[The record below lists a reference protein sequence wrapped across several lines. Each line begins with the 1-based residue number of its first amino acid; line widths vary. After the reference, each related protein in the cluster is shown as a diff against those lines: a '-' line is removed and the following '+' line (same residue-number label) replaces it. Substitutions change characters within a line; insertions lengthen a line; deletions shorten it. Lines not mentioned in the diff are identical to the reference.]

1 MTWRKRSVNDG
12 EDIQMKSLF
21 AADIQDNQLVDS
33 MFLVA
38 TKTHGVTKTG
48 NSYLTLKLID
58 KSGEIEA
65 RVWERAEDL
74 GRGFDKN
81 DFVRVRGQAT
91 LYQGRMQLRVQDVMR
106 IDGSRVSPDDFLPK
120 SAFEPAIML
129 EELQT
134 ILRGMKNPFLLALA
148 EGFFADDELI
158 DLLSQAPGAKTIH
171 HPYLS
176 GLLEH
181 TLSLL
186 KLILRV
192 VDNYSGIDTDLLLMG
207 GFLHDIGK
215 VYEFTFDRA
224 VDYTDAG
231 QLLGHLVM
239 EVEMVTKKIDAIPEF
254 PPELALL
261 LKHLLVSHHGAYEF
275 GSPKLPQTVEAVILH
290 SLDDLDG
297 KIQAIQ
303 NMPEKAP
310 GSKWTAF
317 HRAYGRS
324 FFRATRTKPES
335 ETES

>member
-1 MTWRKRSVNDG
+1 
-12 EDIQMKSLF
+12 MKSLY
-21 AADIQDNQLVDS
+21 ATDIRENQLVDT

-38 TKTHGVTKTG
+38 SKSHGVTKG
-48 NSYLTLKLID
+48 GSSYLTLKLLD
-58 KSGEIEA
+58 RSGEIEA
-65 RVWERAEDL
+65 RVWDRADDL
-74 GRGFDKN
+74 TRGFDKN

-91 LYQGRMQLRVQDVMR
+91 LFQGKIQIRVQDV
-106 IDGSRVSPDDFLPK
+106 IRVDESKVAAEDFLPK
-120 SAFEPAIML
+120 SANDPEAML
-129 EELQT
+129 AELQG
-134 ILRGMKNPFLLALA
+134 ILRSVKNPYLLALA
-148 EGFFADDELI
+148 EACFADEELVR
-158 DLLSQAPGAKTIH
+158 LLKQAPGAKTIH

-186 KLILRV
+186 KLILKV
-192 VDNYSGIDTDLLLMG
+192 VENYRGVDIDLLLIG

-224 VDYTDAG
+224 LDYTDAG

-239 EVEMVTKKIDAIPEF
+239 EVELVTKKIDTIPEF
-254 PPELALL
+254 PVELALL
-261 LKHLLVSHHGAYEF
+261 VKHMLVSHHGAYEF
-275 GSPKLPQTVEAVILH
+275 GSPKLPQTLEAVILH

-303 NMPEKAP
+303 NMPEKEP

-324 FFRATRTKPES
+324 FYKSKTAE
-335 ETES
+335 E

>member
-1 MTWRKRSVNDG
+1 
-12 EDIQMKSLF
+12 MKSLY
-21 AADIQDNQLVDS
+21 AADIRENQLVDA

-38 TKTHGVTKTG
+38 SKTQGVTKG
-48 NSYLTLKLID
+48 GSSYLTLKLLD
-58 KSGEIEA
+58 RSGEIEG
-65 RVWERAEDL
+65 RVWDRADDL
-74 GRGFDKN
+74 ARGFGKN

-91 LYQGRMQLRVQDVMR
+91 LYQGKIQIRVQDV
-106 IDGSRVSPDDFLPK
+106 IRVEESKVAAEDFLPK
-120 SAFEPAIML
+120 SANDPEVML
-129 EELQT
+129 AELQA
-134 ILRGMKNPFLLALA
+134 ILRAVNNPHLLALA
-148 EGFFADDELI
+148 EACFADDPLMT
-158 DLLSQAPGAKTIH
+158 LLKQAPGAKTIH

-186 KLILRV
+186 KLILKV
-192 VDNYSGIDTDLLLMG
+192 VENYRGVDIDLLLIG

-224 VDYTDAG
+224 LDYTDAG

-239 EVEMVTKKIDAIPEF
+239 EVELVTKKIETIPEF
-254 PPELALL
+254 PIELALL
-261 LKHLLVSHHGAYEF
+261 VKHMLVSHHGAYEF
-275 GSPKLPQTVEAVILH
+275 GSPKLPQTVEAVMLH

-303 NMPEKAP
+303 NMPEKEP

-324 FFRATRTKPES
+324 FYKKSMKE
-335 ETES
+335 E

>member
-1 MTWRKRSVNDG
+1 
-12 EDIQMKSLF
+12 MKSLY
-21 AADIQDNQLVDS
+21 AADIRDNQLVDT

-38 TKTHGVTKTG
+38 AKTQGVTKGG
-48 NSYLTLKLID
+48 NSYLTLKLLD
-58 KSGEIEA
+58 RSGDIEG

-74 GRGFDKN
+74 ARGFGKN

-91 LYQGRMQLRVQDVMR
+91 LFQGKIQIRVQDV
-106 IDGSRVSPDDFLPK
+106 IRVEESKVAAEDFLPK
-120 SAFEPAIML
+120 SANDPEAML
-129 EELQT
+129 AELQA
-134 ILRGMKNPFLLALA
+134 ILRAMKNPHLLALA
-148 EGFFADDELI
+148 EACFADEALMR
-158 DLLSQAPGAKTIH
+158 LLKLAPGAKTIH

-181 TLSLL
+181 TLSVL
-186 KLILRV
+186 KLILKV
-192 VDNYSGIDTDLLLMG
+192 VENYRGVDVDLLLIG

-224 VDYTDAG
+224 LDYTDAG

-239 EVEMVTKKIDAIPEF
+239 EVELVSKKIEALPEF
-254 PPELALL
+254 PTEMALL
-261 LKHLLVSHHGAYEF
+261 VKHMLVSHHGAYEF
-275 GSPKLPQTVEAVILH
+275 GSPKLPQTLEAVILH

-303 NMPEKAP
+303 NMPEKES

-324 FFRATRTKPES
+324 FYRKTLDEDG
-335 ETES
+335 